1 VTKSALVAAEPVVE
15 EDEWEW
21 EIAMARARA
30 VADEVQ
36 TAAAS
41 IATSF
46 TSPKKISAPRNTMP
60 VTALAVGSGPIG
72 TATRSLAAATVA
84 TPTDP
89 MSEWGRTETLQ
100 DWSDATRE
108 SPPPQIMS
116 PAAKTLAVVK
126 TAVRVN
132 TPPGVSVDA
141 RRSTV
146 IPVPQLPVAARGT
159 DVRAFNPGAR
169 PPRLVSQQRLARAAP
184 SQPTIRGM
192 AAMSEDTVVTGPV
205 QAANEDRT
213 SPYVTL
219 PSEVRPTGYA
229 HTKRVAAKH
238 R

>member
-1 VTKSALVAAEPVVE
+1 
-15 EDEWEW
+15 
-21 EIAMARARA
+21 
-30 VADEVQ
+30 
-36 TAAAS
+36 
-41 IATSF
+41 
-46 TSPKKISAPRNTMP
+46 
-60 VTALAVGSGPIG
+60 
-72 TATRSLAAATVA
+72 
-84 TPTDP
+84 
-89 MSEWGRTETLQ
+89 
-100 DWSDATRE
+100 
-108 SPPPQIMS
+108 MS